1 MKQILFSA
9 TVLFTAGT
17 LSAQQ
22 LPNNGFEDWH
32 PFYGTEAPDYWT
44 GTNQMVI
51 AGATPGI
58 DPTTDAHSGNYAA
71 RFSTIVLDL
80 LGEEVLYPSVM
91 YINST
96 PETDDEGTPFTGRPD
111 SLVAWVKYLPGGQNQ
126 FLIRADLLKYNPAT
140 QQVDL
145 IGTAGYMGVET
156 GNTYTRIAFPFTYS
170 SAETPDTLTLMIA
183 SSTFEPTL
191 ANTVLFVDDLILV
204 TNGLATAPEL
214 TAASIEIA
222 PNPAS
227 DMLTIRCEKALSVV
241 ELVDLSG
248 KTLLKVIDPG
258 ADAQINLSELA
269 AGTFICR
276 VFTTDGSVYQERIVK
291 Q

>member
-1 MKQILFSA
+1 MKQILFLA
-9 TVLFTAGT
+9 AGLFTAGT
-17 LSAQQ
+17 LTAQQ

-32 PFYGTEAPDYWT
+32 PFYDTEAPDYWV

-51 AGATPGI
+51 AGASPGI

-80 LGEEVLYPSVM
+80 FGEEVLYPSAM

-126 FLIRADLLKYNPAT
+126 FLIRADLLKYNSVS
-140 QQVDL
+140 QEVEM
-145 IGTAGYMGVET
+145 IGTAGYIGVET
-156 GNTYTRIAFPFTYS
+156 GNTYTRIAFPFTYTS
-170 SAETPDTLTLMIA
+170 PETPDTLTLII
-183 SSTFEPTL
+183 SSSIFEPTL
-191 ANTVLFVDDLILV
+191 ANTVLVVDDLILV
-204 TNGLATAPEL
+204 TNGPAGAPEL

-227 DMLTIRCEKALSVV
+227 DVVNVRCEEPLSHI

-248 KTLLKVIDPG
+248 KTVLKVDNPG
-258 ADAQINLSELA
+258 PTTQINLSELA

-276 VFTTDGSVYQERIVK
+276 VLTTDGAVYQERIIK
-291 Q
+291 H